1 MVRRDR
7 PQGGFGEPRGPDGL
21 TTLEKVIEVRPM
33 SEAAPRIAGGGQDIL
48 AEAETLGIP
57 WRAILS
63 NEIFA
68 EKILRD
74 SLVNLDRDWPLACLF
89 SLLPNSLLQSW
100 RARERIH
107 ALSWEARVE
116 RSRAAA
122 ALLRSVFLHLAG
134 KRAPGAPIDYL
145 LANHLGFAY
154 QRVLQLLRI
163 SRAAERSK
171 GTRAKRIETVE
182 GRTHCSSSD
191 AAWAVDRADSRSR
204 SHRLDDAMRRAREE
218 GFELPVA
225 SSELIAFTR
234 LKRFVQRRPFL
245 RARRKLARSP
255 RRGQRWIPSLQM
267 IALFP
272 ETESPGK
279 QEQGSMATSPEIAK
293 S

>member
-7 PQGGFGEPRGPDGL
+7 APGGFGEPRGPDGM
-21 TTLEKVIEVRPM
+21 TALEKVIEVRPM
-33 SEAAPRIAGGGQDIL
+33 SDAAPRIAGGGQDVL

-74 SLVNLDRDWPLACLF
+74 SVVNLDGDWPLACLF

-163 SRAAERSK
+163 SRAAERCK
-171 GTRAKRIETVE
+171 GTRAKRIEAVA

-191 AAWAVDRADSRSR
+191 AAWAVDRADSRR

-245 RARRKLARSP
+245 RARRKFARSP

-267 IALFP
+267 TALFP
-272 ETESPGK
+272 ERESPGK
-279 QEQGSMATSPEIAK
+279 QEQGSTATLPEVAK